1 MHVFYAIFVV
11 TAAYDMIEEQPDG
24 SIKFVISHHFEAMAK
39 ATSEQSHPA
48 RVKRIAQETVTLST
62 SLPLSYSSS
71 VFVRYDS
78 SRLDIMK
85 VRNLIQLSFC
95 LVLFDGFIG
104 FNYRTSGYSLRK
116 WVL

>member
-1 MHVFYAIFVV
+1 MYIFYATFIV

-85 VRNLIQLSFC
+85 VRNSLQLNQ
-95 LVLFDGFIG
+95 LFTLRFVIG
-104 FNYRTSGYSLRK
+104 FNHGTSGYSLRK